1 MPTPNANLVR
11 TLCDTQRYVDLA
23 MKASGPERECYKRI
37 VELHLNI
44 ARELEHLARRDIAKS
59 HSRRSVGANR
69 SAKVST

>member
-1 MPTPNANLVR
+1 
-11 TLCDTQRYVDLA
+11 